1 MNIVNIKEEITKVA
15 NELYER
21 SGRVGGRD
29 LANWLEAESTVMARY
44 RQQEKFGAEKPAPPK
59 KTSTTKKGIKKA
71 VITAKK
77 TKA

>member
-29 LANWLEAESTVMARY
+29 LANWLEAERTVIARY
-44 RQQEKFGAEKPAPPK
+44 RQQETLEAEKPAAITK
-59 KTSTTKKGIKKA
+59 RSTIKKG
-71 VITAKK
+71 
-77 TKA
+77 